1 MASPPPLLPFTS
13 AGTPPTLVASG
24 PAHSAEMVVAPTAP
38 PEVSL
43 THRSVGKVLFLVP
56 NMFYDLRILK
66 AGSEFVLRN
75 DGSVFLVPRKTSFSP
90 C

>member
-43 THRSVGKVLFLVP
+43 THRSVGKVIFLG

-66 AGSEFVLRN
+66 AGSEFV
-75 DGSVFLVPRKTSFSP
+75 
-90 C
+90 